1 MTVHNKIVETQSQ
14 PPKLP
19 RVSASSTT
27 PPSTAVPLASLRVG
41 QIAIVH
47 EALVDAA
54 DAAYLRA
61 MGLRPGSQVRV
72 CRLGEPVI
80 VEVSGCGL
88 AGCGGQAGGVGACGC
103 RIGLSREI
111 ARKVM
116 VELAPI
122 PTP

>member
-1 MTVHNKIVETQSQ
+1 M
-14 PPKLP
+14 
-19 RVSASSTT
+19 SASPHPAST
-27 PPSTAVPLASLRVG
+27 PASLPLASLKAG
-41 QIAIVH
+41 QVASVR
-47 EALVDAA
+47 ETLVDAA

-88 AGCGGQAGGVGACGC
+88 AGCANGQVCGC

-116 VELAPI
+116 VEPV
-122 PTP
+122 PP